1 MKKIALFMDG
11 WKQYFT
17 YAWPSGILQRINET
31 NEEVNLYIFNSSGN
45 WSKDSDYNAG
55 EYNIYRLPNLED
67 FDGII
72 LDLNNII
79 SGDIQKEIIDKVK
92 QTNKPIISIGKYI
105 EDFYY
110 VGLNNYAAMSSM
122 IEHLHICHKCIK
134 YWFIMGPKEN
144 YENEQRV
151 IALKDYMIKNDISF
165 DEAEFYYGS
174 FEYKS
179 GVNGFEHLYSKHNN
193 LPDAI
198 ICAND
203 NIAVG
208 VCESVKKLGFSI
220 PKDVIVTGFDNFD
233 KASYYEP
240 RITTLEC
247 YREEIGYYCA
257 DLFLRIWAQEVVPQ
271 CVYTNI
277 NGIFWDSCGCEND
290 IVLEAKVQLKE
301 QIMYGIETSA
311 FDEEVL
317 FLEYMLMN
325 CESINEMMKCIPQ
338 CMPSMKC
345 DALYLIMDENIDLFK
360 KQPEF
365 MWDQQLMDNEGF
377 QVIGYPDKMKICFAY
392 ENGKLLEVENIEI
405 NNIFPMFDYYKGG
418 ENFLFLPIHF
428 RSKIVGYIVIRNA
441 VYLME
446 KQYLFQVI
454 KTLTTAIENL
464 HKKEKLEY
472 MNQMLSELYIR
483 DSMTGMYNRFGYQR
497 FAVNYFKNMHKNGN
511 SILIM
516 FIDMDRLKYI
526 NDNLGHEFGDLAIK
540 TTANVILK
548 HCKKD
553 SIPVRNGGDEF
564 ILVQEAIS
572 KDQIDKLISSIR
584 HEISEESD
592 KINLPISLSVS
603 IGAVVTS
610 PTDNRDLEDYI
621 KEADEMMYQE
631 KVKKKMQR
639 K

>member
-17 YAWPSGILQRINET
+17 YAWPSGILQRIDET

-45 WSKDSDYNAG
+45 WSKDMDYNAG
-55 EYNIYRLPNLED
+55 EYNIYRLPNLDD

-79 SGDIQKEIIDKVK
+79 SSDIQREVIDKVS
-92 QTNKPIISIGKYI
+92 QTGKPIISIGRYI
-105 EDFYY
+105 EGFYY
-110 VGLNNYAAMSSM
+110 VGLNNYAAMRSM
-122 IEHLHICHKCIK
+122 IEHVHICHKCHK
-134 YWFIMGPKEN
+134 YWFIMGPREN
-144 YENEQRV
+144 YENEQRI
-151 IALKDYMIKNDISF
+151 IALKDYMRENNISF
-165 DEAEFYYGS
+165 DEAVFYYGS

-179 GVNGFEHLYSKHNN
+179 GVDGFEQLYSKYNS

-208 VCESVKKLGFSI
+208 VCESAKKSGFNV
-220 PKDVIVTGFDNFD
+220 PNDVIVTGFDNFD
-233 KASYYEP
+233 KASCYEP

-247 YREEIGYYCA
+247 YREEIGYYCV
-257 DLFLRIWAQEVVPQ
+257 DLFLRIWSKEAVPQ
-271 CVYTNI
+271 CVYTNAK
-277 NGIFWDSCGCEND
+277 GIFWDSCGCKND
-290 IVLEAKVQLKE
+290 IALDAKIHLKE
-301 QIMYGIETSA
+301 QIMYSIETSA

-325 CESINEMMKCIPQ
+325 CDSINEMMKCIPQ

-345 DALYLIMDENIDLFK
+345 DALYLVMDENIDLFK
-360 KQPEF
+360 NQPELI
-365 MWDQQLMDNEGF
+365 WDQQLMENEGF
-377 QVIGYPDKMKICFAY
+377 QIVGYPDKMKVCFAY
-392 ENGKLLEVENIEI
+392 ENGKLLDVENIEI
-405 NNIFPMFDYYKGG
+405 NNIFPMFDYHDGG
-418 ENFLFLPIHF
+418 ESFLFLPIHF
-428 RSKIVGYIVIRNA
+428 RSKTVGYIVIRNA

-454 KTLTTAIENL
+454 KTLTKAIENL

-497 FAVNYFKNMHKNGN
+497 FAVKYFNNMLKKGK

-548 HCKKD
+548 YCTKD

-564 ILVQEAIS
+564 ILVQEAGT
-572 KDQIDKLISSIR
+572 KEQTDKLISDIR
-584 HEISEESD
+584 QELSEASE
-592 KINLPISLSVS
+592 KIKLPISLSVS
-603 IGAVVTS
+603 IGTVIAS

-631 KVKKKMQR
+631 KVKKKMER